1 MFKIRKIKFENHPI
15 LKNLELNFCNIDGK
29 AMDTIIFAGANGT
42 GKSTIL
48 NELYS
53 IASYQVKYPIKI
65 EVENSEKI
73 FEIKY
78 FREKNSILNKIIM
91 LAMDSE
97 GKEYSVVSHEFKEK
111 YSFSGIFSDVDI
123 NFNADN
129 LKSVTSLNL
138 DILNNSYRSTND
150 LPREI
155 NQLLIDVQALDDAD
169 IARAVKI
176 NKDLPYKEINVEER
190 MSRFIK
196 AFNVMFENLSYSHI
210 ENVDGHKEIV
220 FKKYDSNVP
229 IKNLSSGEKQVIYRG
244 AFLLK
249 DINAMNGAFIFID
262 EPEIS
267 LHPDWQLKIMNFYK
281 GIFTSKNGQQTSQI
295 FAVTHSP
302 FIIHNDNRKN
312 DKVIILERNNVGD
325 IIVKDRPE
333 YFKCNS
339 IEVVK
344 DAFSIN
350 YFNPNESIVYLEG
363 RTDEKYFNKAAEV
376 FEIDLPFKFK
386 WIGYID
392 ENGNEC
398 NTGYTSLN
406 NAFNLLISQNLQYKN
421 VCLYDCDTNKSD
433 SEKNNI
439 YSRCMPKYQNNKNMK
454 KGIENALVL
463 DDIDITSFYSEKI
476 KEGDYGNN
484 STIIEFNKMCCCNH
498 ICSLENEKLK
508 EVMVNLKSIIETIL
522 LPIFSENTQ
531 IKEVK

>member
-1 MFKIRKIKFENHPI
+1 MFKIRRIKFKNHPI
-15 LKNLELNFCNIDGK
+15 LKDLELNFCGLDGK
-29 AMDTIIFAGANGT
+29 AMDTIIFAGENGT

-53 IASYQVKYPIKI
+53 IASHNVKTPM
-65 EVENSEKI
+65 EVE
-73 FEIKY
+73 F
-78 FREKNSILNKIIM
+78 EKNSETVKFTYYFKKSSITNQLYMSVKCS
-91 LAMDSE
+91 D
-97 GKEYSVVSHEFKEK
+97 GKEYFSNDIEFESK
-111 YSFSGIFSDVDI
+111 YLMNGIFSDVDI
-123 NFNADN
+123 NFNANN
-129 LKSVTSLNL
+129 LSSVTSLNL
-138 DILNNSYRSTND
+138 DIQKSSYRSSND
-150 LPREI
+150 LPTKM

-169 IARAVKI
+169 IAKEVKKNPNI
-176 NKDLPYKEINVEER
+176 PYKEITIDER
-190 MSRFIK
+190 MSRFTN
-196 AFNVMFENLSYSHI
+196 AFNKMFENLSYSHI
-210 ENVDGHKEIV
+210 ENVNSHKSII
-220 FKKYDSNVP
+220 FKKYGLPVAID
-229 IKNLSSGEKQVIYRG
+229 KLSSGEKQIVYRG
-244 AFLLK
+244 SFLLK

-267 LHPDWQLKIMNFYK
+267 LHPNWQSKVMNFYK
-281 GIFTSKNGQQTSQI
+281 DIFTDSSGKQTSQI

-302 FIIHNDNRKN
+302 FIVHNDNRIN
-312 DKVIILERNNVGD
+312 DKIIVLERNDIGD
-325 IIVKDRPE
+325 IIVRDKPE

-339 IEVVK
+339 IEVIK

-363 RTDEKYFNKAAEV
+363 RTDEKYFNKAVEV

-406 NAFNLLISQNLQYKN
+406 NAFNLLVSQNLQYKN
-421 VCLYDCDTNKSD
+421 VCLYDCDTNKPD

-439 YSRCMPKYQNNKNMK
+439 YIRCMPKYQNSKNMK

-476 KEGDYGNN
+476 KEGDYGND
-484 STIIEFNKMCCCNH
+484 STISEFNKMNCCNH

-508 EVMVNLKSIIETIL
+508 KSMINLKNIIETII
-522 LPIFSENTQ
+522 LPIFNQ
-531 IKEVK
+531 NK

>member
-65 EVENSEKI
+65 EVESSEKI

-78 FREKNSILNKIIM
+78 FRQKNSIINKIIM
-91 LAMDSE
+91 MAMDSE
-97 GKEYSVVSHEFKEK
+97 GKKYAVVSHEFKEK

-155 NQLLIDVQALDDAD
+155 NQLLIDVQDLDDAD
-169 IARAVKI
+169 IARAVKT

-210 ENVDGHKEIV
+210 ENVDGYKEIV
-220 FKKYDSNVP
+220 FKKYASNVP
-229 IKNLSSGEKQVIYRG
+229 IKNLSSGEKQIIYRG
-244 AFLLK
+244 SFLLK
-249 DINAMNGAFIFID
+249 DKNSMNGAFVFID

-267 LHPDWQLKIMNFYK
+267 LHPNWQCKVMNFYK
-281 GIFTSKNGQQTSQI
+281 DIFTDNSGKQTSQI
-295 FAVTHSP
+295 FTVTHSP
-302 FIIHNDNRKN
+302 FIVHNDNRIN
-312 DKVIILERNNVGD
+312 DKVIVLGRNEIGD

-333 YFKCNS
+333 YFKCDS

-363 RTDEKYFNKAAEV
+363 RTDEKYFNKVVEV
-376 FEIDLPFKFK
+376 FGMDLPFKFK

-406 NAFNLLISQNLQYKN
+406 SAFNLLVSQNLQYKN
-421 VCLYDCDTNKSD
+421 VCLYDCDTNKQEQ
-433 SEKNNI
+433 EKNNI
-439 YSRCMPKYQNNKNMK
+439 FIRCIHKYESSKNMK
-454 KGIENALVL
+454 IGIENALIL
-463 DDIDITSFYSEKI
+463 DNIATDSFYTLKQEMGNYGENKIIPIFEKM
-476 KEGDYGNN
+476 KFCEY
-484 STIIEFNKMCCCNH
+484 
-498 ICSLENEKLK
+498 ICSLENNELK
-508 EVMVNLKSIIETIL
+508 KVMANLKFIIETIL
-522 LPIFSENTQ
+522 LPIFSKNT
-531 IKEVK
+531 